1 MALQSI
7 NLYYSYLDSF
17 EMLGDAE
24 VGRLIKGAITY
35 ARDGAEPEFRGNE
48 RFVWPVL
55 RGQISRD
62 QEAYEA
68 KCAKQRDNI
77 AKRWAKDTTVYDGI
91 SGIPSD
97 TKHTKNKDKDKDK
110 DKDNNTPQPP
120 KEDTVVDAFEAFW
133 KAYPKKVGKEA
144 ARKAFAKV
152 KAPVKTLIK
161 AVEGQKQLPQWQK
174 DDGQFIPHPATWL
187 NQGRWMD
194 EAPIDPAHDP
204 NSFLMMVMRRNNKS
218 ERGIDND

>member
-77 AKRWAKDTTVYDGI
+77 AKRWAKDTTVYDGT

-110 DKDNNTPQPP
+110 DKDNTPKAP
-120 KEDTVVDAFEAFW
+120 KGHAVGADFDLFW

-152 KAPVKTLIK
+152 RVPVETLIK
-161 AVEGQKQLPQWQK
+161 AVEGQKRMPQWLK
-174 DDGQFIPHPATWL
+174 EDGQFIPHPATWL

-194 EAPIDPAHDP
+194 EAPLNPKDDP
-204 NSFLMMVMRRNNKS
+204 NSIFLRAMLKNSKS

>member
-110 DKDNNTPQPP
+110 DKDNIERGAAPRFSRPSLEDVAAYCRERGNGVDPQRFI
-120 KEDTVVDAFEAFW
+120 DYYTANGW
-133 KAYPKKVGKEA
+133 RVGKQPMKDWRA
-144 ARKAFAKV
+144 AIRTWEGRERKSASRAEEIFAEV
-152 KAPVKTLIK
+152 CGL
-161 AVEGQKQLPQWQK
+161 
-174 DDGQFIPHPATWL
+174 
-187 NQGRWMD
+187 
-194 EAPIDPAHDP
+194 
-204 NSFLMMVMRRNNKS
+204 
-218 ERGIDND
+218 